1 LAPIAYTPHGI
12 YDRRLRDKRAQRGRA
27 PAFQRRAGFLV
38 GLCRAS
44 QNDGRAAGS
53 IQIGGAHLVGAGGAR
68 MPTFTLCIFNET
80 ALANGAFAPGL
91 SDVKASLVKV
101 LAAEKIDVAVLQLPK
116 NGSITKNLLAQR
128 PAGTKILCLV
138 DDASR
143 GLKVSDMF
151 ALKLS
156 DKQKREALEPR
167 VLGMGPIR
175 RPVIFL
181 WDFEINGVKRYG
193 DTFDARLRGSCLHEL
208 GHSFGLLHG
217 KDAKGKERGDALDLM
232 IPEPKTRDPTAH
244 YVAADTAHMAQ
255 WVGIFL
261 KYDKGGFQYP
271 SA

>member
-1 LAPIAYTPHGI
+1 
-12 YDRRLRDKRAQRGRA
+12 
-27 PAFQRRAGFLV
+27 
-38 GLCRAS
+38 
-44 QNDGRAAGS
+44 
-53 IQIGGAHLVGAGGAR
+53 

-80 ALANGAFAPGL
+80 ALANGAFAQGL
-91 SDVKASLVKV
+91 SDVKDSLVKV

-193 DTFDARLRGSCLHEL
+193 DTFGARLRGSCLHEL

-217 KDAKGKERGDALDLM
+217 KDAKGKERGDDLDLM
-232 IPEPKTRDPTAH
+232 IPEPKTRDPAAH
-244 YVAADTAHMAQ
+244 YVPADIAHMAM

-261 KYDKGGFQYP
+261 KHDKGGFQYP
-271 SA
+271 AA